1 MRRSRPTRLIAVG
14 SSVILLFAA
23 CAGGDD
29 TAERDDDARDTEL
42 VSSSSTAPGSTR
54 LDIAGDTGTAIAGEA
69 VLGAASTWQWQLQGD
84 VDTSHDVDVYDVDL
98 FDVPDRV
105 LDELGADG
113 RVVVCYFSA
122 GSYEEWRD
130 DVDGFASADLG
141 ATLDG
146 WDGERW
152 LDTRSPSVRAVMERR
167 LDVAAERG
175 CDGVEPDNVTAY
187 SNDTGFDLTV
197 DDQLDF
203 NRFLADAAHAR
214 GLLVGLKNA
223 LDLIP
228 DLVDHFDFAVNEQ
241 CHEYDECDVY
251 GQFVEQD
258 KAVFNAEYDQRFV
271 DDPDAVCT
279 RARELG
285 LRTLVLP
292 LDLDGSFR
300 IGCDD

>member
-1 MRRSRPTRLIAVG
+1 MPRSHLSHLIAAC
-14 SSVILLFAA
+14 SSVTLLFAA

-29 TAERDDDARDTEL
+29 TADRDDVGPDTEL
-42 VSSSSTAPGSTR
+42 DSPNGATPGSAR
-54 LDIAGDTGTAIAGEA
+54 RSIDGDTVFVGDATLST
-69 VLGAASTWQWQLQGD
+69 VSTWQWQLQGN

-98 FDVPDRV
+98 FDVPDAV
-105 LDELGADG
+105 LDELRSDG

-130 DVDGFASADLG
+130 DVERFASADLG
-141 ATLDG
+141 STLDG
-146 WDGERW
+146 WDDERW
-152 LDTRSPSVRAVMERR
+152 LDTRSPTVRAVMERR

-203 NRFLADAAHAR
+203 NLFLADAAHER

-241 CHEYDECDVY
+241 CHEYDECDAY
-251 GQFVEQD
+251 GPFNEQD

-271 DDPDAVCT
+271 DDPDGVC
-279 RARELG
+279 ARSRDLG